1 MGDLTVE
8 RPDRMDDLTVERPDR
23 MGDLTVE
30 SYEDGGAMPLRVYAY
45 MHFWL
50 EIMRVVARFLNQDLQ
65 DFED

>member
-1 MGDLTVE
+1 ME
-8 RPDRMDDLTVERPDR
+8 RPDG

-50 EIMRVVARFLNQDLQ
+50 EIMRVVAGCLNQDFQ
-65 DFED
+65 DLWD